1 MSRLRALLATL
12 RIANAPS
19 VVSNVWLGFMVGWVQ
34 AADPSLFDFDTADWR
49 SLFVAATAAVLLY
62 FSGNLANDWFDRE
75 WDKLKR
81 PERALPAGKFRPS
94 SYLAAAIG
102 CGLLALLLCFSLNV
116 TCGICGAV
124 IASLILIYTR
134 YHKKAMW
141 AVIPMGACRAGLYF
155 LGYFV
160 TASTWLWDRGNGA
173 DIISW
178 YYTYLDWISTLAIG
192 LFCYIAGLS
201 LSARYEGMENP
212 PQGPRVISWALIG
225 MPLLAMSGRLMA
237 NHPAFGIIGMIPF
250 AVWLTLCL
258 TLLRKP
264 IPRYVSGLL
273 AGIPLVDFIAAAP
286 LALAAMAWLES
297 QHYDHQQQ
305 GVPDLAHFQAL
316 LLIPLIAF
324 ILGRLLQKVAPA
336 T

>member
-1 MSRLRALLATL
+1 MSRFRALLATL

-19 VVSNVWLGFMVGWVQ
+19 VVSNVWLGFMVGWIQ
-34 AADPSLFDFDTADWR
+34 STKPPYLNFDAADWR
-49 SLFVAATAAVLLY
+49 SVLVAASAAVLLY
-62 FSGNLANDWFDRE
+62 FAGNLANDWFDRE

-81 PERALPAGKFRPS
+81 PERALPAGKFQPNT
-94 SYLAAAIG
+94 YLAAAIG

-116 TCGICGAV
+116 TCGICGV
-124 IASLILIYTR
+124 LIATLIFIYTR
-134 YHKKAMW
+134 YHKQAMW
-141 AVIPMGACRAGLYF
+141 AVVPMGACRAGLYF

-160 TASTWLWDRGNGA
+160 TVSDWIWDQGEGA
-173 DIISW
+173 AVISS
-178 YYTYLDWISTLAIG
+178 YFTYLEWISTLAIG
-192 LFCYIAGLS
+192 IFCYIAGLS

-212 PQGPRVISWALIG
+212 PQGPRVISWALIA
-225 MPLLAMSGRLMA
+225 MPLLAMSCHLMA
-237 NHPAFGIIGMIPF
+237 RTPTFGIVGTIPF

-286 LALAAMAWLES
+286 LALGALTFVDRF
-297 QHYDHQQQ
+297 QHE
-305 GVPDLAHFQAL
+305 GAPDISHLQAL
-316 LLIPLIAF
+316 FIIPLAAF
-324 ILGRLLQKVAPA
+324 VLGRLLQRVAPA